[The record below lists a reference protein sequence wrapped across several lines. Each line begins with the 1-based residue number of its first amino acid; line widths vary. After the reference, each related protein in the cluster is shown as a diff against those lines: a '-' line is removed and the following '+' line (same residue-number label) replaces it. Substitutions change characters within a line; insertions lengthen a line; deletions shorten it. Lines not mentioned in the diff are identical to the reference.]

1 MASSLFIFGGTGCSS
16 TLPTI
21 YSTTPAAAAESK
33 GGNWAVPL
41 TRIPKLISLLN
52 KREVVGQ
59 RQHQHQL
66 LLLS

>member
-16 TLPTI
+16 TLFTI
-21 YSTTPAAAAESK
+21 YSTTPAAAAELK
-33 GGNWAVPL
+33 GGNRAVPL
-41 TRIPKLISLLN
+41 TRVPKLISLLN

-59 RQHQHQL
+59 YQYQL